1 MIGWG
6 LERDIESGC
15 SAPTDIDSNK
25 CTTEEGHCTIG
36 SNLVECVIADARQR
50 PISCLPRPDIGRIV
64 LNAEVEPVMAGVC
77 DICGKTKSFG
87 HNVSHSKR
95 RTNRDFR
102 PNVQR
107 KRMIVGNELV
117 RLNVCTRCMR
127 TAQKGG
133 RSA

>member
-1 MIGWG
+1 MCRSKPIPLHNPAKPAKMHDRG
-6 LERDIESGC
+6 RSQASDFVSAAAESGRV
-15 SAPTDIDSNK
+15 D
-25 CTTEEGHCTIG
+25 
-36 SNLVECVIADARQR
+36 
-50 PISCLPRPDIGRIV
+50 

-107 KRMIVGNELV
+107 KRLLIGNKLV

-133 RSA
+133 R